1 MASAS
6 NLLQDPTVEWLN
18 NQARSLLKFG
28 QAARHRLGF
37 AALDAAGE
45 PEPGSLELYITCRKT
60 YAYVLG
66 EQLGFKGSAELVAH
80 GLNAL
85 DGVFRDEEHGGW
97 FEAVDEYGIVDSTK
111 NAYPHAFVILAASA
125 ATLAGHEK
133 AKKILD
139 DALRLFE
146 ARFWDD
152 SAGRARESFNRE
164 FSSSEPYRGMNSNMH
179 VVEAFLAAFD
189 ATGAEKWRERALQ
202 ISQHMV
208 EQARTNNWRIIE
220 HFDADWQPLLE
231 YNAEDKADQ
240 FRPYGSTIGHWFEW
254 ARLLENL
261 AGAIGAAAPAWLHEA
276 AVGLFAAGVEQGW
289 SVDGSPG
296 FVYTVDW
303 DGNPVVDLRMHWVVA
318 EAIGAAATLF
328 HVTGDEQY
336 ADWHRTWWHYAQC
349 HLIDPVGG
357 SWWHELTPENEVSTT
372 VWPGKP
378 DIYHALQATQFAQVP
393 VAPGLAKSLISRRQ
407 MPRNRQ

>member
-1 MASAS
+1 MKPASR
-6 NLLQDPTVEWLN
+6 LLAQPPVEWLN

-37 AALDAAGE
+37 AALDAEGE
-45 PEPGSLELYITCRKT
+45 PEPGPLELYITCRKT

-66 EQLGFKGSAELVAH
+66 EQLGFEGSADLVEH
-80 GLNAL
+80 GIHAL
-85 DGVFRDEEHGGW
+85 DTAFRDAEHGGW

-125 ATLAGHEK
+125 ATIAGYEK

-139 DALRLFE
+139 DALRVFE
-146 ARFWDD
+146 QRFWDD
-152 SAGRARESFNRE
+152 SAGLARESFNRE
-164 FSSSEPYRGMNSNMH
+164 FSSSEPYRGMTSNMH

-189 ATGAEKWRERALQ
+189 ATGDEKWRERALR
-202 ISQHMV
+202 ISHHMV
-208 EQARTNNWRIIE
+208 EQARTNKWRIIE

-231 YNAEDKADQ
+231 YNAEDKANP

-261 AGAIGAAAPAWLHEA
+261 AGAIGSDAPAWLHEA
-276 AVGLFAAGVEQGW
+276 AVALFDAGVEQGW
-289 SVDGSPG
+289 NVDGHPG

-303 DGNPVVDLRMHWVVA
+303 EGQPVVRLRMHWVVA
-318 EAIGAAATLF
+318 EAAGAAATLF
-328 HVTGDEQY
+328 HVTGDERY
-336 ADWHRTWWHYAQC
+336 VDWYRQWWAYAQEFV
-349 HLIDPVGG
+349 IDESAG
-357 SWWHELTPENEVSTT
+357 SWWHELTPDNQFSDT

-393 VAPGLAKSLISRRQ
+393 VTPGLAKSLVQR
-407 MPRNRQ
+407 